1 MKHGFLND
9 YSEVAPSFMLQAL
22 SRLSSQQ
29 LDAYG
34 QDVHSLQAKAKIREL
49 LDKNFN
55 GEIYFVTTGTM
66 ANIISISAILKP
78 YEAVVTVHT
87 GHIVSQEAGA
97 IEATGHKVIALNSE
111 SGKLTPELLNEFGV
125 RC

>member
-22 SRLSSQQ
+22 SGLSSQQ

-78 YEAVVTVHT
+78 YEAVVTE
-87 GHIVSQEAGA
+87 I
-97 IEATGHKVIALNSE
+97 
-111 SGKLTPELLNEFGV
+111 GV
-125 RC
+125 R